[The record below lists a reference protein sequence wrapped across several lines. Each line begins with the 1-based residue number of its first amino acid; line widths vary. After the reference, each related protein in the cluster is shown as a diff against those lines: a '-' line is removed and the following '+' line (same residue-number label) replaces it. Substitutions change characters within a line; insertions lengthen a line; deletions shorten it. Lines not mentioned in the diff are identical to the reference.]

1 MSAATPRTVDDYV
14 ALWIETLT
22 DTDTDAR
29 DEAERLLV
37 QAPGELRGALEA
49 RFRSMLGFARATM
62 GEPLASGQRL
72 GPFKLVSSLG
82 EGSTGSVWSAEG
94 PTGGLVALKILHGHT
109 TSHGEGRARVRTE
122 VEAASR
128 VLHPHLVPVHDLL
141 ETEGRVVLVMPL
153 IGDGRTLGSELEEAR
168 MRGGDRDVR
177 RLLQLVAGAAEGVGA
192 LHEAGVLHLDLKPSN
207 FLVDP
212 LEELQVTDLGLAR
225 LAEEPGVTRTFHLLG
240 TPAYMSPEQARGDR
254 RGATTASDV
263 WSLGIVLHEVTTGER
278 PFSAPSSAQLLA
290 LIAQGVA
297 EPPPHRIPGLSIQ
310 QASSLRSVIA
320 RCLEPHPSHRYPN
333 ASALAA
339 ELRQVLAGG
348 RVEGQSSV
356 RRGLALVRRRQTQV
370 VSLAAGLLVASA
382 GLLLARHD
390 KALRTQADS
399 ARAQAE
405 SALAQA
411 ESALDLNQT
420 LRARAESALDL
431 TRQLIQAADDLAATQ
446 SADELDALVRSL
458 VTLCRDDDLGPGED
472 RARTLST
479 VGERFTAEASL
490 RGLGIELLH
499 EALQVAPPSDLR
511 GQAQVYRALAEAERR
526 GGSTTRQFEHLEAL
540 IALLD
545 GSVEPELEA
554 IRARAVMEHWLGRRA
569 LRLPMDP
576 GFEALEAASLAHL
589 RSLVPEHPDEDTAQQ
604 ARDRLLI
611 AQMDPDGVGELE
623 QLLDV
628 LDAIVDRLERTA
640 GYDHPW
646 TVDALH
652 FLGSI
657 QYREREYEAALESYR
672 EAQARADRSMG
683 PEHPTPTM
691 LLLGIATQLNHLKR
705 LESAVDFYERGLEGL
720 KRIHGGHNATTL
732 RVSVGYGVALNALGR
747 YEEAVA
753 LMQEIQGPLDAS
765 VGPSSGSALL
775 VLRLQVDIAAST
787 ADHALC
793 WRATREQWGRYRA
806 AMLETRRFLPSE
818 LSHQTSSAFRVESS
832 PEELADLRSFVE
844 EALGSF
850 EQVPARDG
858 EEEVEAQLEA
868 HLDTLETM
876 ELATAGDLDGLA
888 VVIEEQGLDALNALI
903 LRARAHRVGATTS
916 TRIADDVAAMEELL
930 TTEDPVRTIQ
940 LQLELALLQHHLG
953 DPARL
958 EALLESEHPSHRHIA
973 QERLRR

>member
-1 MSAATPRTVDDYV
+1 MSGAPSPRTVDDYV

-22 DTDTDAR
+22 DTDADAR

-37 QAPGELRGALEA
+37 EAPGELRGALEA

-62 GEPLASGQRL
+62 GDPLASGQRL
-72 GPFKLVSSLG
+72 GSFELVRKLG

-109 TSHGEGRARVRTE
+109 TSHEEGRARVRTE

-128 VLHPHLVPVHDLL
+128 VLHPHLVPVHELL

-153 IGDGRTLGSELEEAR
+153 TGSGTTLGNELGEAR
-168 MRGGDRDVR
+168 TRGGDRDVR
-177 RLLQLVAGAAEGVGA
+177 RLLQLVAGAIEGVGA

-212 LEELQVTDLGLAR
+212 LGELQVTDLGLAR

-290 LIAQGVA
+290 RIAQGA
-297 EPPPHRIPGLSIQ
+297 PEPPPHRIPGLSIQ

-333 ASALAA
+333 ANALAA

-348 RVEGQSSV
+348 RVEGQSPV
-356 RRGLALVRRRQTQV
+356 RRGLALVRRRRTQV
-370 VSLAAGLLVASA
+370 ASVAAGLLVASA

-390 KALRTQADS
+390 KALRT
-399 ARAQAE
+399 
-405 SALAQA
+405 
-411 ESALDLNQT
+411 
-420 LRARAESALDL
+420 RAESALDL
-431 TRQLIQAADDLAATQ
+431 TRQLIQAADDPAATQ
-446 SADELDALVRSL
+446 SADELNALVRRL

-472 RARTLST
+472 RALTLST

-490 RGLGIELLH
+490 HGFGIQLLH
-499 EALQVAPPSDLR
+499 EALQVSPPTDLS

-526 GGSTTRQFEHLEAL
+526 SGSTTRQFEHLEAL
-540 IALLD
+540 IALLE
-545 GSVEPELEA
+545 GSAEPELEA
-554 IRARAVMEHWLGRRA
+554 VRARAVMEHWLGRRA
-569 LRLPMDP
+569 LQLPMDP

-604 ARDRLLI
+604 ARDSLLI
-611 AQMDPDGVGELE
+611 AQMDRDVVGEVEL
-623 QLLDV
+623 LLDV
-628 LDAIVDRLERTA
+628 VDAIVDRLERTA

-646 TVDALH
+646 TVDALQ

-657 QYREREYEAALESYR
+657 QYREGDHEAALESYR
-672 EAQARADRSMG
+672 EAQTRADRSMG

-691 LLLGIATQLNHLKR
+691 LLLGIATQLNHLQR
-705 LESAVDFYERGLEGL
+705 LESAVDFYERGLGGL

-732 RVSVGYGVALNALGR
+732 RISVGYGVALNSLGR
-747 YEEAVA
+747 YDEAVA
-753 LMQEIQGPLDAS
+753 LMRDIQGPLDAT

-775 VLRLQVDIAAST
+775 VLRLQVDVAGAT

-793 WRATREQWGRYRA
+793 WRATREQWARYRA
-806 AMLETRRFLPSE
+806 GMLETRRFLPSE

-832 PEELADLRSFVE
+832 MEELADLRSFVE

-858 EEEVEAQLEA
+858 EEEVEALLESY
-868 HLDTLETM
+868 LDTLETM

-888 VVIEEQGLDALNALI
+888 VAQEALGLDPVQALI
-903 LRARAHRVGATTS
+903 LVARAHRVRTS
-916 TRIADDVAAMEELL
+916 PDPRLADDVIAMEELL
-930 TTEDPVRTIQ
+930 AAEDPTRTSQ
-940 LQLELALLQHHLG
+940 LQLELALLQQHLG

-958 EALLESEHPSHRHIA
+958 QALLESERPGLRHVA
-973 QERLRR
+973 TERLAR